1 LLTLL
6 QKEFTLDLRRKSIIL
21 GIALY
26 LLSTAFICYLT
37 FALKGNQMSPL
48 TWSALNWIIVM
59 FSGVNSVAKSFIGE
73 KKGIDIYMY
82 SVADPHEVILS
93 KIIYNALLCGL
104 MSVICFALF
113 SVFFSNPVQ
122 DMFIFAAVLVLAA
135 IGFAGAFT
143 MLSGIA
149 SRSGNS
155 NVVMAVLSFPV
166 TISILLLVIKLTKN
180 CIDGLD
186 PSVSTNDLLTLGAI
200 DALLVAMS
208 YILFPFV
215 WRS

>member
-1 LLTLL
+1 MLTLL
-6 QKEFTLDLRRKSIIL
+6 KKEFTLDLRRKSIIL

-26 LLSTAFICYLT
+26 LLSTTFICYLT
-37 FALKGNQMSPL
+37 FSLKGNSMSPL
-48 TWSALNWIIVM
+48 TWSALYWIIVM

-73 KKGIDIYMY
+73 KKGIDIYLY
-82 SVADPHEVILS
+82 SVADPHQVILS
-93 KIIYNALLCGL
+93 KIIYNALLCLL
-104 MSVICFALF
+104 MSLTCFVLF
-113 SVFFSNPVQ
+113 TVFFGNPVL
-122 DMFIFAAVLVLAA
+122 DMSIFLGVILLAS

-149 SRSGNS
+149 SRAGNS

-166 TISILLLVIKLTKN
+166 IISILLLVIKLTKN

-186 PSVSTNDLLTLGAI
+186 PSISTNDLLSLGAI
-200 DALLVAMS
+200 DALLIAMS

>member
-1 LLTLL
+1 MLSLL

-21 GIALY
+21 GIGLY

-37 FALKGNQMSPL
+37 FSLKGNSMSPL
-48 TWSALNWIIVM
+48 TWSALYWIIVM

-73 KKGIDIYMY
+73 RKGIDIYMY
-82 SVADPHEVILS
+82 SIADPHDIILS
-93 KIIYNALLCGL
+93 KIIYNTLLCGV
-104 MSVICFALF
+104 MSVACFGLF
-113 SVFFSNPVQ
+113 VVFFGNPVV
-122 DMFIFAAVLVLAA
+122 DTTTFSFVLVLAC
-135 IGFAGAFT
+135 IGFSGAFT

-166 TISILLLVIKLTKN
+166 VISILLLVVKMTKN

-186 PSVSTNDLLTLGAI
+186 PSISTSDLLTLAAV
-200 DALLVAMS
+200 DALLIAMS

>member
-1 LLTLL
+1 
-6 QKEFTLDLRRKSIIL
+6 
-21 GIALY
+21 
-26 LLSTAFICYLT
+26 
-37 FALKGNQMSPL
+37 MSPL
-48 TWSALNWIIVM
+48 TWSALYWIIVM

-73 KKGIDIYMY
+73 KKGVDIYMY
-82 SVADPHEVILS
+82 SIADPHDIILS
-93 KIIYNALLCGL
+93 KIVYNTLLCFV
-104 MSVICFALF
+104 MSLACFLLF
-113 SVFFSNPVQ
+113 VLFFENPVQ
-122 DMFIFAAVLVLAA
+122 DMTVFGSVLILAC
-135 IGFAGAFT
+135 IGFSGAFT

-166 TISILLLVIKLTKN
+166 VISILLLVIKLTKN

-186 PSVSTNDLLTLGAI
+186 ASVSTNDLLTLAAV
-200 DALLVAMS
+200 DALLIAMS

>member
-1 LLTLL
+1 V
-6 QKEFTLDLRRKSIIL
+6 L

-37 FALKGNQMSPL
+37 FSLKGNVMSPL
-48 TWSALNWIIVM
+48 TWSALYWIIVM
-59 FSGVNSVAKSFIGE
+59 FSAVNTVAKSFIGE
-73 KKGIDIYMY
+73 KKGTDIYLY
-82 SVADPHEVILS
+82 SIADPHDVILS
-93 KIIYNALLCGL
+93 KVIYNSLLCCVMALACFGL
-104 MSVICFALF
+104 FVLF
-113 SVFFSNPVQ
+113 FGNPVA
-122 DMFIFAAVLVLAA
+122 DMTIFLAVLLLASV
-135 IGFAGAFT
+135 GLSGAFT
-143 MLSGIA
+143 MLSAIA
-149 SRSGNS
+149 SKSGNS

-166 TISILLLVIKLTKN
+166 IISILLLVIKVTKN

-186 PSVSTNDLLTLGAI
+186 PSISTNDLLTLGAI

>member
-1 LLTLL
+1 
-6 QKEFTLDLRRKSIIL
+6 
-21 GIALY
+21 
-26 LLSTAFICYLT
+26 
-37 FALKGNQMSPL
+37 MSPL
-48 TWSALNWIIVM
+48 AWSALYWIIVM

-73 KKGIDIYMY
+73 KKGVDIYLY
-82 SVADPHEVILS
+82 SVADPHDIILS
-93 KIIYNALLCGL
+93 KIIYNALLCGV
-104 MSVICFALF
+104 MSLVCFGLF
-113 SVFFSNPVQ
+113 AIFFGNPVV
-122 DMFIFAAVLVLAA
+122 DMTTFSLVLLLAPIA
-135 IGFAGAFT
+135 FSGAFT

-166 TISILLLVIKLTKN
+166 IISTLLLVVKITKN

-186 PSVSTNDLLTLGAI
+186 PSISTNDLLSLAAV
-200 DALLVAMS
+200 DALLVALS

>member
-6 QKEFTLDLRRKSIIL
+6 KKEFTLDLRRKSIIL
-21 GIALY
+21 GIGLY
-26 LLSTAFICYLT
+26 LLSTTFICYLT
-37 FALKGNQMSPL
+37 FTLKGNVMSPL
-48 TWSALNWIIVM
+48 TWSALYWIIVM

-73 KKGIDIYMY
+73 RKGVDIYLY
-82 SVADPHEVILS
+82 SVADPHDIILS
-93 KIIYNALLCGL
+93 KLIYNTLLCSVMSFICFGL
-104 MSVICFALF
+104 FALF
-113 SVFFSNPVQ
+113 FENPVI
-122 DMFIFAAVLVLAA
+122 DITTFIAVILLGSF
-135 IGFAGAFT
+135 GFSGAFT

-166 TISILLLVIKLTKN
+166 IISTLLLVIKITKN

-186 PSVSTNDLLTLGAI
+186 PSLSYNDLLSLAAI
-200 DALLVAMS
+200 DALLAAMS
-208 YILFPFV
+208 YLMFPFV

>member
-1 LLTLL
+1 
-6 QKEFTLDLRRKSIIL
+6 
-21 GIALY
+21 
-26 LLSTAFICYLT
+26 
-37 FALKGNQMSPL
+37 MSPL
-48 TWSALNWIIVM
+48 TWSALYWIIVM

-73 KKGIDIYMY
+73 KKGIDIYLY
-82 SVADPHEVILS
+82 SVADPHQVILS
-93 KIIYNALLCGL
+93 KIIYNALLCLL
-104 MSVICFALF
+104 MSLTCFVLF
-113 SVFFSNPVQ
+113 TVFFGNPVL
-122 DMFIFAAVLVLAA
+122 DMSIFFGVILLAS

-149 SRSGNS
+149 SRAGNS

-166 TISILLLVIKLTKN
+166 IISILLLVIKLTKN

-186 PSVSTNDLLTLGAI
+186 PSISTNDLLSLGAI
-200 DALLVAMS
+200 DALLIAMS

>member
-1 LLTLL
+1 LLALL
-6 QKEFTLDLRRKSIIL
+6 QKEFILDLRRKSIVI

-26 LLSTAFICYLT
+26 LLSTTFICYLT
-37 FALKGNQMSPL
+37 FSLKGNAMSPL
-48 TWSALNWIIVM
+48 TWSALYWIIVM

-73 KKGIDIYMY
+73 KKGVDIYIY
-82 SVADPHEVILS
+82 SIADPHNIILS

-104 MSVICFALF
+104 MSIVCFALF
-113 SVFFSNPVQ
+113 VLFFGNPIADIGVFAINV
-122 DMFIFAAVLVLAA
+122 VLAS
-135 IGFAGAFT
+135 IGLSGAFT

-149 SRSGNS
+149 SRAGNS

-166 TISILLLVIKLTKN
+166 VISILLLVIKITKN

-186 PSVSTNDLLTLGAI
+186 PSVSTNDLLSLGAI
-200 DALLVAMS
+200 DALLIAMS

>member
-1 LLTLL
+1 M
-6 QKEFTLDLRRKSIIL
+6 
-21 GIALY
+21 GIVLY
-26 LLSTAFICYLT
+26 LLSTTFICYLT
-37 FALKGNQMSPL
+37 FSLKGNVMSPL
-48 TWSALNWIIVM
+48 TWSALFWIIVM

-73 KKGIDIYMY
+73 RKGVDIYLY
-82 SVADPHEVILS
+82 SIADAHDVILS
-93 KIIYNALLCGL
+93 KIIYNTLLCGV
-104 MSVICFALF
+104 MSVVCFTLF
-113 SVFFSNPVQ
+113 VIFFGNPI
-122 DMFIFAAVLVLAA
+122 DTMSIFMLVLLLAS
-135 IGFAGAFT
+135 IGFSGAFT

-166 TISILLLVIKLTKN
+166 IISILLLVIKVTKN

-186 PSVSTNDLLTLGAI
+186 PDVSYNDLLSLAAI
-200 DALLVAMS
+200 DSLLVALS

>member
-1 LLTLL
+1 VLTLL
-6 QKEFTLDLRRKSIIL
+6 QKEFTLDLRRKSIVL

-26 LLSTAFICYLT
+26 LLSTTFICYLT
-37 FALKGNQMSPL
+37 FSLRGNAMSPL
-48 TWSALNWIIVM
+48 TWSALYWIIVM

-73 KKGIDIYMY
+73 KKGVDIYLY
-82 SVADPHEVILS
+82 SIADPHDIILS
-93 KIIYNALLCGL
+93 KIIYNALMCGVMAL
-104 MSVICFALF
+104 VCFGLF
-113 SVFFSNPVQ
+113 TLFFGNPVA
-122 DMFIFAAVLVLAA
+122 DMTTFSLVLLLAPIA
-135 IGFAGAFT
+135 FSGAFT

-166 TISILLLVIKLTKN
+166 IISTLLLVVKITKN

-186 PSVSTNDLLTLGAI
+186 PSVSYTDLLSLAAV
-200 DALLVAMS
+200 DALLVSLS
-208 YILFPFV
+208 YVLFPFV

>member
-1 LLTLL
+1 
-6 QKEFTLDLRRKSIIL
+6 
-21 GIALY
+21 
-26 LLSTAFICYLT
+26 
-37 FALKGNQMSPL
+37 
-48 TWSALNWIIVM
+48 M
-59 FSGVNSVAKSFIGE
+59 FSGVNTVAKSFIGE

-82 SVADPHEVILS
+82 SIADPHDIILS
-93 KIIYNALLCGL
+93 KIIYNALLCGV
-104 MSVICFALF
+104 MSGACFVLF
-113 SVFFSNPVQ
+113 TIFFENPVQ
-122 DMFIFAAVLVLAA
+122 DMTIFMIVLLLAC
-135 IGFAGAFT
+135 IGFSGAFT

-166 TISILLLVIKLTKN
+166 VISILLLVIKLTKN

-186 PSVSTNDLLTLGAI
+186 PSVSTNDLLTLGAV

>member
-1 LLTLL
+1 VLTLL
-6 QKEFTLDLRRKSIIL
+6 QKEFTLDLRRKSIVL
-21 GIALY
+21 GIVLY
-26 LLSTAFICYLT
+26 LLSTTFICYLT
-37 FALKGNQMSPL
+37 FSLKSASMSAL
-48 TWSALNWIIVM
+48 TWSALYWIIVM

-73 KKGIDIYMY
+73 KKGLDIYLY
-82 SVADPHEVILS
+82 SVADPHDIILA
-93 KIIYNALLCGL
+93 KIVYNALLCGAMAL
-104 MSVICFALF
+104 VCFALF
-113 SVFFSNPVQ
+113 TVFFGNPVA
-122 DMFIFAAVLVLAA
+122 DMTTFSIVLLLAPIA
-135 IGFAGAFT
+135 FSGAFT

-166 TISILLLVIKLTKN
+166 IISTLLLVVKITKN

-186 PSVSTNDLLTLGAI
+186 PSISYNDLLSLAAI
-200 DALLVAMS
+200 DALLIASS

>member
-1 LLTLL
+1 VLTLL
-6 QKEFTLDLRRKSIIL
+6 QKEFTLDLRRKSIVL

-26 LLSTAFICYLT
+26 LLSTTFICYLT
-37 FALKGNQMSPL
+37 FTLKGNAMNPL
-48 TWSALNWIIVM
+48 TWSALYWIIVM

-104 MSVICFALF
+104 MSLACFVLF

-122 DMFIFAAVLVLAA
+122 DMAIFAAVLALAS
-135 IGFAGAFT
+135 IGFSGAFT

-166 TISILLLVIKLTKN
+166 IISILLLVIKITKN

>member
-1 LLTLL
+1 VLTLL
-6 QKEFTLDLRRKSIIL
+6 IKEFTLDLRRKSIVL
-21 GIALY
+21 GIGLY

-37 FALKGNQMSPL
+37 FSLKGNVMSPL
-48 TWSALNWIIVM
+48 TWSALYWIIVM

-73 KKGIDIYMY
+73 RKGVDIYMY
-82 SVADPHEVILS
+82 SIADPHDIILS
-93 KIIYNALLCGL
+93 KIIYNALLCAV
-104 MSVICFALF
+104 MSLVCFALF
-113 SVFFSNPVQ
+113 VLFFGNPIA
-122 DMFIFAAVLVLAA
+122 DMQIFAIVLLLAS
-135 IGFAGAFT
+135 IGLSGAFT

-149 SRSGNS
+149 SKAGNS

-166 TISILLLVIKLTKN
+166 IISILLLVIKVTKN

-186 PSVSTNDLLTLGAI
+186 ASISTNDLLTLGAV
-200 DALLVAMS
+200 DALLISLS

>member
-1 LLTLL
+1 MLSLL

-21 GIALY
+21 GIGLY
-26 LLSTAFICYLT
+26 LLSTTFICYLT
-37 FALKGNQMSPL
+37 FSLKGNVMSPL
-48 TWSALNWIIVM
+48 TWSALYWIIVM

-73 KKGIDIYMY
+73 KKGADIYMY
-82 SVADPHEVILS
+82 SIADPHDIILS
-93 KIIYNALLCGL
+93 KIIYNTLLCGL
-104 MSVICFALF
+104 MSFICFVLF
-113 SVFFSNPVQ
+113 ILFFENPVA
-122 DMFIFAAVLVLAA
+122 DMTTFGLVLFLASV
-135 IGFAGAFT
+135 GFSGAFT
-143 MLSGIA
+143 LLSGIA

-166 TISILLLVIKLTKN
+166 IIAVLLLVIKITKN

-186 PSVSTNDLLTLGAI
+186 PSISTNDLLTLGAI
-200 DALLVAMS
+200 DALLVSLS

>member
-48 TWSALNWIIVM
+48 TWSALYWIIVM

-82 SVADPHEVILS
+82 SVADPHDVILS
-93 KIIYNALLCGL
+93 KIIYNSLLCGA
-104 MSVICFALF
+104 MSLACFVLF
-113 SVFFSNPVQ
+113 SIFFKNPVQ
-122 DMFIFAAVLVLAA
+122 DMTIFALVLVLAC
-135 IGFAGAFT
+135 IGFSGAFT

-149 SRSGNS
+149 SRSANS

-166 TISILLLVIKLTKN
+166 VISILLLVVKLTKN

-186 PSVSTNDLLTLGAI
+186 PSISTNDLLTLGAI
-200 DALLVAMS
+200 DALLISMS

>member
-1 LLTLL
+1 MLTLL
-6 QKEFTLDLRRKSIIL
+6 QKEFTLDLRRKSIVL
-21 GIALY
+21 GIVLY
-26 LLSTAFICYLT
+26 LLSTTFICYLT
-37 FALKGNQMSPL
+37 FSLKGNGMTPL
-48 TWSALNWIIVM
+48 TWSALYWIIVM

-73 KKGIDIYMY
+73 KKGVDIYLY
-82 SVADPHEVILS
+82 SVADPHDIILS
-93 KIIYNALLCGL
+93 KIIYNTLLCAL
-104 MSVICFALF
+104 MSLICFGLFALF
-113 SVFFSNPVQ
+113 FGNPVA
-122 DMFIFAAVLVLAA
+122 DLSTFATVLILAS

-166 TISILLLVIKLTKN
+166 IISVLLLVIKVTKN

-186 PSVSTNDLLTLGAI
+186 PSVSTNDLLSLGAI
-200 DALLVAMS
+200 DALLIAMS
-208 YILFPFV
+208 YVLFPFV

>member
-1 LLTLL
+1 
-6 QKEFTLDLRRKSIIL
+6 
-21 GIALY
+21 
-26 LLSTAFICYLT
+26 
-37 FALKGNQMSPL
+37 MSPL
-48 TWSALNWIIVM
+48 TWSALYWIIVM

-73 KKGIDIYMY
+73 KKGIDIYLY
-82 SVADPHEVILS
+82 SVADPHQIILS
-93 KIIYNALLCGL
+93 KIIYNALLCLL
-104 MSVICFALF
+104 MSLTCFVLF
-113 SVFFSNPVQ
+113 TVFFGNPVL
-122 DMFIFAAVLVLAA
+122 DMSIFFGVILLAS

-149 SRSGNS
+149 SRAGNS

-166 TISILLLVIKLTKN
+166 IISILLLVIKLTKN

-186 PSVSTNDLLTLGAI
+186 PSISTNDLLSLGAI
-200 DALLVAMS
+200 DALLIAMS